1 MADRVEDIGHRR
13 VIFFSAEGAPIAASG
28 DANDFLSET
37 WAQKATVAVL
47 PVSRL
52 TPDFLQLRTRLAG
65 EVIQKFVNYQ
75 VLFVIV
81 GDTSAAA
88 ASSGGLRD
96 FIYDSNRGKSVWFLE
111 SETALRERLR

>member
-1 MADRVEDIGHRR
+1 MTGRVEEIGRRR
-13 VIFFSAEGAPIAASG
+13 VLFFSEEGTPLAAPG

-47 PVSRL
+47 PLARL
-52 TPDFLQLRTRLAG
+52 SADFLNLKTRLAG

-75 VLFVIV
+75 VLLVIL

-88 ASSGGLRD
+88 AESTALRD
-96 FIYDSNRGKSVWFLE
+96 FIYESNRGKSVWFLD
-111 SETALRERLR
+111 SEAAIRGKLN